1 MSAHLN
7 ESLKTKKKSSW
18 VIPANVVA
26 FAYKCFSSQSLSHTS
41 NGFHKGD
48 VVVTRAARLRG
59 WSHGELLMTV
69 EIFVVEF

>member
-41 NGFHKGD
+41 NG
-48 VVVTRAARLRG
+48 VSQR
-59 WSHGELLMTV
+59 
-69 EIFVVEF
+69 